1 MAQRLRSEGDARR
14 PEGLSQDSHGDWR
27 VLFSV
32 EADVI
37 VVRIAHRSTVY
48 DD

>member
-1 MAQRLRSEGDARR
+1 VAERLRAKAMRGDLKGYHRIR
-14 PEGLSQDSHGDWR
+14 TGDWR
-27 VLFSV
+27 VLFRV